1 MKIKVFK
8 LKEIKL
14 LDGTVVPT
22 GVNGVIEPILPTYG
36 KIGDACMDIYPVYFE
51 RDNINDRY
59 IYHTGLVFNIDES
72 CVISNTDVNGNVL
85 DYDKTLVPNEMVLRP
100 RSNLTKSDFYMPN
113 SPGTLDWGY
122 RGELL
127 IVFKNRTASKILT
140 ITALLYDS
148 IKTLVDS
155 ITINVNEERIIKR
168 NLELARQN
176 LEQLGGYVGTPPYKC
191 DGIDRCAQL
200 IIKPAE
206 RITWE
211 EVDSIVELGITDRGD
226 KGFGEGTGG
235 AANCRS

>member
-1 MKIKVFK
+1 MKVKVFK

-36 KIGDACMDIYPVYFE
+36 KMGDACMDIYPVYFE
-51 RDNINDRY
+51 RDNINDRF
-59 IYHTGLVFNIDES
+59 IYHTGLAFAIGES
-72 CVISNTDVNGNVL
+72 CIISNTNEDSDVS
-85 DYDKTLVPNEMVLRP
+85 DYNKTLAPNEMILRP

-127 IVFKNRTASKILT
+127 VIFKNRTASKILT
-140 ITALLYDS
+140 ITSLLYNS
-148 IKTLVDS
+148 IKTLVNGT
-155 ITINVNEERIIKR
+155 IINVNEEKIIKH
-168 NLELARQN
+168 NLELARQS
-176 LEQLGGYVGTPPYKC
+176 LEQLGGFVGTPPYNC

-235 AANCRS
+235 AANH